1 MSLALLALGAVFVA
15 IAMFNRVPA
24 VLTPSA
30 TAPTRQGARL
40 ALVPARL
47 TEAGRAAV
55 TTLGGSIAIVA
66 FFLALSGL

>member
-1 MSLALLALGAVFVA
+1 MSLALLLLGTLFVV

-24 VLTPSA
+24 VLAPRTA
-30 TAPTRQGARL
+30 APTRSRL

-47 TEAGRAAV
+47 TETGRAAV